1 MLSPPAKVRHT
12 PIFDKQQG
20 GQSMDVTV
28 KRGDVFFAD
37 LSPVVG
43 SEQGGNRPVLIIQ
56 NNVGN
61 HYSPTVIVAAITSK
75 IQKPKLH
82 THVGLRAK
90 QDGVERNSV
99 ILLEQIRTIDKQ
111 RLQARVTA
119 LSSAKMAAVDRALAI
134 SVGLVSL
141 PKPKTYN
148 KN

>member
-1 MLSPPAKVRHT
+1 MFFSPICLRLSAPNKAAT
-12 PIFDKQQG
+12 
-20 GQSMDVTV
+20 GQYLLFKTTL
-28 KRGDVFFAD
+28 A
-37 LSPVVG
+37 
-43 SEQGGNRPVLIIQ
+43 
-56 NNVGN
+56 
-61 HYSPTVIVAAITSK
+61 TITSK
-75 IQKPKLH
+75 IQKPKMP

-119 LSSAKMAAVDRALAI
+119 LSSTKMAAVDRALAI

>member
-1 MLSPPAKVRHT
+1 
-12 PIFDKQQG
+12 
-20 GQSMDVTV
+20 MDVSV
-28 KRGDVFFAD
+28 KRGDVFRRSVSGCRLRTRRQPASTYYSKQRWQPLQSHSD
-37 LSPVVG
+37 CG
-43 SEQGGNRPVLIIQ
+43 S
-56 NNVGN
+56 
-61 HYSPTVIVAAITSK
+61 HYLQDS
-75 IQKPKLH
+75 KPKMP

-119 LSSAKMAAVDRALAI
+119 LSSTKMAAVDRALAI

>member
-1 MLSPPAKVRHT
+1 MNMPLAFMFHPATLRESHPLMPFLEKTLPLLTVRKAAL
-12 PIFDKQQG
+12 PESIW
-20 GQSMDVTV
+20 TV
-28 KRGDVFFAD
+28 SF
-37 LSPVVG
+37 L
-43 SEQGGNRPVLIIQ
+43 
-56 NNVGN
+56 
-61 HYSPTVIVAAITSK
+61 AAITSK
-75 IQKPKLH
+75 IQKPKMP

-119 LSSAKMAAVDRALAI
+119 LSSTKMAAVDRALAI